1 MMHAWCTADARLP
14 ANPAAPESI
23 VVACALLLRGAPMGW
38 EWRCFVPLPTHV
50 SAAVEGPVEERTDE
64 YLLIESEAVGV
75 SARLPLLLLLHTW
88 NGRARSTTPAM

>member
-1 MMHAWCTADARLP
+1 MHDARMMHGRCTTASQPRRAGIDCGPLR
-14 ANPAAPESI
+14 
-23 VVACALLLRGAPMGW
+23 ALLLRGAPMGW

-75 SARLPLLLLLHTW
+75 SARLPLLLLLHT
-88 NGRARSTTPAM
+88 

>member
-1 MMHAWCTADARLP
+1 MHDARMMQRQMHDCQPTPPRRNRLWSP
-14 ANPAAPESI
+14 
-23 VVACALLLRGAPMGW
+23 CALLLRGAPMGW

-75 SARLPLLLLLHTW
+75 SARLPLLLLLHT
-88 NGRARSTTPAM
+88 